1 MRSVWITRHGGP
13 EVLEVRETP
22 DPSPGRGEVRVRAK
36 ACGLNFAEVS
46 ARQGLYPDAPKP
58 PCVVGYEGA
67 GVVDALGEGV
77 ESFSVGDR
85 ALSHVL
91 EQYTSRARGLPHDAA
106 AHAADYGEQG

>member
-1 MRSVWITRHGGP
+1 MRAIWIRKSGGP

-22 DPSPGRGEVRVRAK
+22 DPEPAAGEVRVRAK

-67 GVVDALGEGV
+67 GIIDAIGEGV
-77 ESFSVGDR
+77 SDLSVGER
-85 ALSHVL
+85 VRSTTPRPAGPTAILSM
-91 EQYTSRARGLPHDAA
+91 
-106 AHAADYGEQG
+106 